1 MAVGHILEPDL
12 DLIREVKRVGGG
24 TLKRCY
30 QCATCSVVCG
40 LSPADHPFP
49 RKEMLL
55 AQWGQ
60 RDRLV
65 ADPDVWLC
73 HQCNDCSTRCPRGA
87 RPGDVLAAI
96 RSYVYE
102 HFAFPRFMGRALS
115 LPAALPWL
123 ILFPVLILVASIVT
137 FAPTNPEGSY
147 LFTTAQ
153 TIDFNL
159 FLPHSSVDALF
170 VIGNIMIF
178 LFAAIGFLRFW
189 KSLNR
194 GAGAKKLSFVSGL
207 IGVVTEILAHRRFKT
222 CETNRP
228 RAWAH
233 LLILYGFIGA
243 MITTGCIFVFIF
255 IPHYL
260 NMLGLESI
268 TAWFELPMELPHP
281 IKILGVLSGFAL
293 LVGSGLLIYRRWTN
307 RDQVGAN
314 GYTDYLFLY
323 VLFVAGF
330 TGLFSWLGRHSGLPM
345 LAYGIYFAHIVSVF
359 FLLWY
364 MPYSKFAHMI
374 YRTLALVHAR
384 QLGRL
389 PRA

>member
-115 LPAALPWL
+115 LPRALPWL
-123 ILFPVLILVASIVT
+123 VLVPVLILLASILA
-137 FAPTNPEGSY
+137 FAPQNPDGSY
-147 LFTTAQ
+147 VFSTSQ

-170 VIGNIMIF
+170 VLGNIMIF
-178 LFAAIGFLRFW
+178 LFAAIGFTRFW
-189 KSLNR
+189 KALNS
-194 GAGAKKLSFVSGL
+194 GAGDKQLSFIGGL
-207 IGVVTEILAHRRFKT
+207 TGVVFEVLAHSRFRI

-233 LLILYGFIGA
+233 LFILYGFIGA

-255 IPHYL
+255 IPTTSTCSAL
-260 NMLGLESI
+260 KASPPGLHSRS
-268 TAWFELPMELPHP
+268 TCLTP
-281 IKILGVLSGFAL
+281 S
-293 LVGSGLLIYRRWTN
+293 R
-307 RDQVGAN
+307 
-314 GYTDYLFLY
+314 
-323 VLFVAGF
+323 
-330 TGLFSWLGRHSGLPM
+330 FS
-345 LAYGIYFAHIVSVF
+345 AC
-359 FLLWY
+359 
-364 MPYSKFAHMI
+364 
-374 YRTLALVHAR
+374 
-384 QLGRL
+384 
-389 PRA
+389 